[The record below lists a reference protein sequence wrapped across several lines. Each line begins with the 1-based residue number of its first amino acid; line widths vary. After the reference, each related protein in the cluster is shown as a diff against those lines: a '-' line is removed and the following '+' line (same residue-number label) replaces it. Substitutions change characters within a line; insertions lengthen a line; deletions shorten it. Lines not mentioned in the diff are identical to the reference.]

1 MAQIPRALLQRWLVQ
16 AERWWC
22 MTNNRYLKRWD
33 NSVQNNYGKPS
44 IALVKGK
51 GIVVTDAD
59 GKSYLDFLGGIA
71 TSVLGHAH
79 PAIVKAVTKQV
90 STLSHVSNFYAHPNA
105 IELAEKLVG
114 MTGDESA
121 KVFFCQSGAEAN
133 EAALKLSRRTG
144 KVRVVAAQGAFHGR
158 TMGALSLTGQ
168 PSKREP
174 FLPLI
179 KGVKHVPY
187 GDIDAMRKAVTKK
200 TAMVIIEPI
209 MGEAGVIV
217 PPADYLQELR
227 LLCDKS
233 GALLVI
239 DAVQTGMGR
248 TGDWFG
254 YEYSGITPDVITL
267 AKGLGGGLPL
277 GAMIALG
284 KAADLFQP
292 GDHGSTFG
300 GNPVTTSAGLAA
312 IKFIEAQEILS
323 KVEKQGAHLMQ
334 ELALIPGVKEVR
346 GAGLLLGI
354 ELDSIKV
361 AVFADAMRDAGVL
374 VNAANPTTIRIAP
387 ALIVSDAQ
395 INRFITI
402 FRKVI
407 ADVK

>member
-1 MAQIPRALLQRWLVQ
+1 
-16 AERWWC
+16 
-22 MTNNRYLKRWD
+22 MTNKKYLKRWD
-33 NSVQNNYGKPS
+33 SSLQNNYGKPS

-59 GKSYLDFLGGIA
+59 GKTYLDFLGGIA
-71 TSVLGHAH
+71 TSILGHAH
-79 PAIVKAVTKQV
+79 PAIVKAVTKQI

-105 IELAEKLVG
+105 IELAEKLAA
-114 MTGDESA
+114 MTGDKNA

-133 EAALKLSRRTG
+133 EAAFKLSRRTG

-187 GDIDAMRKAVTKK
+187 GDIDAMRKAISKK

-209 MGEAGVIV
+209 MGEAGVVV
-217 PPADYLQELR
+217 PPPDYLQELR
-227 LLCDKS
+227 RLCDKNGS
-233 GALLVI
+233 LLVI

-284 KAADLFQP
+284 KAADLFQA

-300 GNPVTTSAGLAA
+300 GNPVTTAAGLAA
-312 IKFIEAQEILS
+312 IKFIETQDILQ
-323 KVEKQGAHLMQ
+323 KVEEQGLYLMQ

-346 GAGLLLGI
+346 GAGLLIGI
-354 ELDSIKV
+354 ELESLKASEV
-361 AVFADAMRDAGVL
+361 SDAMREAGVL
-374 VNAANPTTIRIAP
+374 VNAANGTTIRIAP
-387 ALIVSDAQ
+387 ALIVTDAQ
-395 INRFITI
+395 INKFIAT

-407 ADVK
+407 TDAK

>member
-1 MAQIPRALLQRWLVQ
+1 
-16 AERWWC
+16 
-22 MTNNRYLKRWD
+22 MTNKTMINRWST
-33 NSVQNNYGKPS
+33 SVQNNYGSPS

-59 GKSYLDFLGGIA
+59 GKQYLDFLGGIA
-71 TSVLGHAH
+71 TNILGHAH
-79 PAIVKAVTKQV
+79 PAIVKAVSKQV
-90 STLSHVSNFYAHPNA
+90 AILSHVSNFYVHPNA
-105 IELAEKLVG
+105 IELAEKLSS
-114 MTGDESA
+114 MTGDKSA

-187 GDIDAMRKAVTKK
+187 GDIEAMRKAVTKK

-227 LLCDKS
+227 ALCDAK

-239 DAVQTGMGR
+239 DAVQTGIGR

-284 KAADLFQP
+284 KAAELFQP

-300 GNPVTTSAGLAA
+300 GNPVTTAAGLAA
-312 IKFIEAQEILS
+312 IKFIESQKLLK
-323 KVEKQGAHLMQ
+323 KVEKQGAYLMQ
-334 ELALIPGVKEVR
+334 ELALIPGVAEVR

-354 ELDSIKV
+354 QLENLKSSDV
-361 AVFADAMRDAGVL
+361 ASALQKEGVL
-374 VNAANPTTIRIAP
+374 VNAANPTTIRLAP
-387 ALIVSDAQ
+387 ALIVTDVQ
-395 INRFITI
+395 IKKFITI
-402 FRKVI
+402 FKKVMS
-407 ADVK
+407 DGK

>member
-1 MAQIPRALLQRWLVQ
+1 
-16 AERWWC
+16 
-22 MTNNRYLKRWD
+22 MTNKTMINRWKS
-33 NSVQNNYGKPS
+33 SVQNNYGTPS

-51 GIVVTDAD
+51 GLVVTDAD
-59 GKSYLDFLGGIA
+59 GKQYLDFLGGIA
-71 TSVLGHAH
+71 TNILGHAH

-90 STLSHVSNFYAHPNA
+90 STLSHVSNFYVHPHA
-105 IELAEKLVG
+105 VELAEKLAA
-114 MTGDESA
+114 MTGDKSA

-144 KVRVVAAQGAFHGR
+144 KVRIVAAQGAFHGR

-168 PSKREP
+168 PAKREP

-179 KGVKHVPY
+179 KGVKHVPF
-187 GDIDAMRKAVTKK
+187 GDIEAMRKAVTKK

-217 PPADYLQELR
+217 PPADYLRELR
-227 LLCDKS
+227 ALCDAK

-300 GNPVTTSAGLAA
+300 GNPVTTAAGLAA
-312 IKFIEAQEILS
+312 IKFIETQKILK
-323 KVEKQGAHLMQ
+323 KVEKQGVYLMQ
-334 ELALIPGVKEVR
+334 ELAVIPGVSEVR

-354 ELDSIKV
+354 ELENLK
-361 AVFADAMRDAGVL
+361 AADIAKALQNEGVL
-374 VNAANPTTIRIAP
+374 VNAANPTTIRLAP
-387 ALIVSDAQ
+387 ALIVTDAQ
-395 INRFITI
+395 LKKFVSI
-402 FRKVI
+402 FKKVMS
-407 ADVK
+407 DGK

>member
-1 MAQIPRALLQRWLVQ
+1 
-16 AERWWC
+16 
-22 MTNNRYLKRWD
+22 MTNKTMINRWSI
-33 NSVQNNYGKPS
+33 SVQNNYGSPS

-59 GKSYLDFLGGIA
+59 GKQYLDFLGGIA
-71 TSVLGHAH
+71 TNILGHAH
-79 PAIVKAVTKQV
+79 PAIVKAVSKQV
-90 STLSHVSNFYAHPNA
+90 SILSHVSNFYVHPNA
-105 IELAEKLVG
+105 VELAEKLAS
-114 MTGDESA
+114 MTGDKSA

-174 FLPLI
+174 FLPLV

-187 GDIDAMRKAVTKK
+187 GDIEAMRKAVTKK

-227 LLCDKS
+227 ALCDAK

-284 KAADLFQP
+284 KASDLFQP

-300 GNPVTTSAGLAA
+300 GNPVTTAAGLAA
-312 IKFIEAQEILS
+312 IKFIESQKLLK
-323 KVEKQGAHLMQ
+323 KVEKQGAYLMQ
-334 ELALIPGVKEVR
+334 ELALIPGVSEVR

-354 ELDSIKV
+354 ELENLKSSDV
-361 AVFADAMRDAGVL
+361 ASALQKSGVL
-374 VNAANPTTIRIAP
+374 VNAANPTTIRLAP
-387 ALIVSDAQ
+387 ALIVTDVQ
-395 INRFITI
+395 IKKFISI
-402 FRKVI
+402 FKKVMS
-407 ADVK
+407 DVK

>member
-1 MAQIPRALLQRWLVQ
+1 
-16 AERWWC
+16 
-22 MTNNRYLKRWD
+22 MTNKNLVDRW
-33 NSVQNNYGKPS
+33 NASIQNNYGTPG

-51 GIVVTDAD
+51 GVVVTDSD
-59 GKSYLDFLGGIA
+59 GNKYLDFLGGIA
-71 TSVLGHAH
+71 TNILGHAH
-79 PAIVKAVTKQV
+79 PAIIKAVSEQIA
-90 STLSHVSNFYAHPNA
+90 TLSHVSNFYAHPNA
-105 IELAEKLVG
+105 INLAEKLIQ
-114 MTGDESA
+114 MTGEKNA

-144 KVRVVAAQGAFHGR
+144 KSKVVAAQGAFHGR

-168 PSKREP
+168 PAKREP

-187 GDIDAMRKAVTKK
+187 GDIGAMRKAVTKK

-217 PPADYLQELR
+217 PPSDYLKQLR
-227 LLCDKS
+227 EICNDKS
-233 GALLVI
+233 ALLVI

-277 GAMIALG
+277 GAMIAIG
-284 KAADLFQP
+284 TAADLFQP

-300 GNPVTTSAGLAA
+300 GNPVTTAAALAV
-312 IKFIEAQEILS
+312 IKVIETKDILS
-323 KVEKQGAHLMQ
+323 KVEKQGRFLIQ

-346 GAGLLLGI
+346 GTGLLLGI
-354 ELDSIKV
+354 ELETL
-361 AVFADAMRDAGVL
+361 DAKQIANSLSEIGIL
-374 VNAANPTTIRIAP
+374 VNAANESTIRIAP
-387 ALIVSDAQ
+387 ALIVTDVQ
-395 INRFITI
+395 INKFISC
-402 FRKVI
+402 FKKVI
-407 ADVK
+407 ANAK

>member
-1 MAQIPRALLQRWLVQ
+1 
-16 AERWWC
+16 
-22 MTNNRYLKRWD
+22 MTNKTMINRWS
-33 NSVQNNYGKPS
+33 NSVQNNYGSPS
-44 IALVKGK
+44 IGLVKGK

-59 GKSYLDFLGGIA
+59 GQQYLDFLGGIA
-71 TSVLGHAH
+71 TNILGHAH

-90 STLSHVSNFYAHPNA
+90 SILSHVSNFYVHPNA
-105 IELAEKLVG
+105 VELAEKLAS
-114 MTGDESA
+114 MTGDKGA

-174 FLPLI
+174 FLPLV

-187 GDIDAMRKAVTKK
+187 GDIEAMRKAVTKK

-227 LLCDKS
+227 ALCDAK

-300 GNPVTTSAGLAA
+300 GNPVTTAAGLAA
-312 IKFIEAQEILS
+312 IKFIESQKLLK
-323 KVEKQGAHLMQ
+323 KVEKQGAYLMQ
-334 ELALIPGVKEVR
+334 ELALIPGVSEVR

-354 ELDSIKV
+354 ELENLKSSDV
-361 AVFADAMRDAGVL
+361 AIALQKSGVL
-374 VNAANPTTIRIAP
+374 VNAANPTTIRLAP
-387 ALIVSDAQ
+387 ALIVTDVQIKKFISIFKKVMSDG
-395 INRFITI
+395 
-402 FRKVI
+402 K
-407 ADVK
+407 

>member
-1 MAQIPRALLQRWLVQ
+1 
-16 AERWWC
+16 
-22 MTNNRYLKRWD
+22 MTNKTMINRWKS
-33 NSVQNNYGKPS
+33 SVQNNYGTPS

-51 GIVVTDAD
+51 GLVVTDAD
-59 GKSYLDFLGGIA
+59 GKQYLDFLGGIA
-71 TSVLGHAH
+71 TNILGHAH

-90 STLSHVSNFYAHPNA
+90 STLSHVSNFYVHPHA
-105 IELAEKLVG
+105 VELAEKLAA
-114 MTGDESA
+114 MTGDKSA

-144 KVRVVAAQGAFHGR
+144 KVRIVAAQGAFHGR

-168 PSKREP
+168 PAKREP

-179 KGVKHVPY
+179 KGVKHVPF
-187 GDIDAMRKAVTKK
+187 GDIEAMRKAVTKK

-217 PPADYLQELR
+217 PPADYLRDLR
-227 LLCDKS
+227 ALCDAK

-300 GNPVTTSAGLAA
+300 GNPVTTAAGLAA
-312 IKFIEAQEILS
+312 IKFIEAQKILK
-323 KVEKQGAHLMQ
+323 KVEKQGVYLMQ
-334 ELALIPGVKEVR
+334 ELAVIPGVSEVR

-354 ELDSIKV
+354 ELENLK
-361 AVFADAMRDAGVL
+361 AADIAKALQNEGVL
-374 VNAANPTTIRIAP
+374 VNAANATTIRLAP
-387 ALIVSDAQ
+387 ALIVTDAQ
-395 INRFITI
+395 LKKFVSI
-402 FRKVI
+402 FKKVMS
-407 ADVK
+407 DGK

>member
-1 MAQIPRALLQRWLVQ
+1 
-16 AERWWC
+16 
-22 MTNNRYLKRWD
+22 MTNKTMINRWS
-33 NSVQNNYGKPS
+33 NSVQNNYGSPS

-51 GIVVTDAD
+51 GLVVTDAD
-59 GKSYLDFLGGIA
+59 GKQYLDFLGGIA
-71 TSVLGHAH
+71 TNILGHAH
-79 PAIVKAVTKQV
+79 PAIVKAVSKQV
-90 STLSHVSNFYAHPNA
+90 SILSHVSNFYVHPNA
-105 IELAEKLVG
+105 VELAEKLAS
-114 MTGDESA
+114 MTGDKSA

-144 KVRVVAAQGAFHGR
+144 KVRAVAAQGAFHGR

-174 FLPLI
+174 FLPLV

-187 GDIDAMRKAVTKK
+187 GDIEAMRKAVTKK

-217 PPADYLQELR
+217 PPVDYLQELR
-227 LLCDKS
+227 ALCDAK

-300 GNPVTTSAGLAA
+300 GNPVTTAAGLAA
-312 IKFIEAQEILS
+312 IKFIESQKLLK
-323 KVEKQGAHLMQ
+323 KVEKQGAYLIQ
-334 ELALIPGVKEVR
+334 ELALIPGVSEVR

-354 ELDSIKV
+354 ELENLKSSDV
-361 AVFADAMRDAGVL
+361 ASALQKSGVL
-374 VNAANPTTIRIAP
+374 VNAANPTTIRLAP
-387 ALIVSDAQ
+387 ALIVTDVQ
-395 INRFITI
+395 IKKFISI
-402 FRKVI
+402 FKKVMS
-407 ADVK
+407 DVK

>member
-1 MAQIPRALLQRWLVQ
+1 
-16 AERWWC
+16 
-22 MTNNRYLKRWD
+22 MTNKTMINRWS
-33 NSVQNNYGKPS
+33 NSVQNNYGSPS

-59 GKSYLDFLGGIA
+59 GKQYLDFLGGIA
-71 TSVLGHAH
+71 TNILGHAH

-90 STLSHVSNFYAHPNA
+90 SILSHVSNFYVHPNA
-105 IELAEKLVG
+105 VELAEKLAS
-114 MTGDESA
+114 MTGDKDA

-144 KVRVVAAQGAFHGR
+144 KVRAVAAQGAFHGR

-174 FLPLI
+174 FLPLV

-187 GDIDAMRKAVTKK
+187 GDIEAMRKAVSKK

-227 LLCDKS
+227 ALCDAK

-284 KAADLFQP
+284 KASDLFQP

-300 GNPVTTSAGLAA
+300 GNPVTTAAGLAA
-312 IKFIEAQEILS
+312 IKFIESQKLLK
-323 KVEKQGAHLMQ
+323 KVEKQGAYLMQ
-334 ELALIPGVKEVR
+334 ELALVSGVSEVR

-354 ELDSIKV
+354 ELENLKSSDV
-361 AVFADAMRDAGVL
+361 ASALQKSGVL
-374 VNAANPTTIRIAP
+374 VNAANPTTIRLAP
-387 ALIVSDAQ
+387 ALIVTDVQ
-395 INRFITI
+395 IKKFISI
-402 FRKVI
+402 FKKVMS
-407 ADVK
+407 DVK

>member
-1 MAQIPRALLQRWLVQ
+1 
-16 AERWWC
+16 
-22 MTNNRYLKRWD
+22 MTNKAYLNRWD
-33 NSVQNNYGKPS
+33 RSLQNNYGKPS
-44 IALVKGK
+44 ITLVKGK
-51 GIVVTDAD
+51 GILVTDAD
-59 GKSYLDFLGGIA
+59 GKTYMDFLGGIA
-71 TSVLGHAH
+71 TNILGHAH
-79 PAIVKAVTKQV
+79 PAIVKAVTRQI
-90 STLSHVSNFYAHPNA
+90 SALSHVSNFYAHPNA
-105 IELAEKLVG
+105 IALAEKLTA
-114 MTGDESA
+114 MTGDKSA

-133 EAALKLSRRTG
+133 EAAFKLSRRTG

-174 FLPLI
+174 FLPLV
-179 KGVKHVPY
+179 KGVKHVPF
-187 GDIDAMRKAVTKK
+187 GDIDAMRKAISKK

-217 PPADYLQELR
+217 PPADYLQDLR
-227 LLCDKS
+227 NLCDKN

-254 YEYSGITPDVITL
+254 YEYSGIRPDVITL

-284 KAADLFQP
+284 NAAELFQP

-300 GNPVTTSAGLAA
+300 GNPVTTAAGLAA
-312 IKFIEAQEILS
+312 IEFIETRDILS
-323 KVEKQGAHLMQ
+323 RVQKQGEHLIQ

-346 GAGLLLGI
+346 GAGLLIGI
-354 ELDSIKV
+354 ELESLKASEV
-361 AVFADAMRDAGVL
+361 SDAMREAGVL
-374 VNAANPTTIRIAP
+374 VNAANSTTIRIAP
-387 ALIVSDAQ
+387 ALIVTDAQ
-395 INRFITI
+395 ITKFISI

-407 ADVK
+407 SHAK

>member
-1 MAQIPRALLQRWLVQ
+1 
-16 AERWWC
+16 
-22 MTNNRYLKRWD
+22 MTNKTMINRWS
-33 NSVQNNYGKPS
+33 NSVQNNYGSPS

-59 GKSYLDFLGGIA
+59 GKQYLDFLGGIA
-71 TSVLGHAH
+71 TNILGHAH
-79 PAIVKAVTKQV
+79 PAIVKAVRKQV
-90 STLSHVSNFYAHPNA
+90 AILSHVSNFYVHPNA
-105 IELAEKLVG
+105 VELAEKLAS
-114 MTGDESA
+114 MTGDKSA

-174 FLPLI
+174 FLPLV

-187 GDIDAMRKAVTKK
+187 GDIEAMRKAVTKK

-227 LLCDKS
+227 ALCDAK

-284 KAADLFQP
+284 KAAELFQP

-300 GNPVTTSAGLAA
+300 GNPVTTAAGLAA
-312 IKFIEAQEILS
+312 IKFIESQKLLK
-323 KVEKQGAHLMQ
+323 KVEKQGAYLMQ
-334 ELALIPGVKEVR
+334 ELALIPGVAEVR

-354 ELDSIKV
+354 ELENLKSSDV
-361 AVFADAMRDAGVL
+361 ASALQKSGVL
-374 VNAANPTTIRIAP
+374 VNAANPTTIRLAP
-387 ALIVSDAQ
+387 ALIVTDVQ
-395 INRFITI
+395 IKKFITI
-402 FRKVI
+402 FKKVMS
-407 ADVK
+407 DGK

>member
-1 MAQIPRALLQRWLVQ
+1 MINRW
-16 AERWWC
+16 
-22 MTNNRYLKRWD
+22 KS
-33 NSVQNNYGKPS
+33 SVQNNYGTPS

-51 GIVVTDAD
+51 GLVVTDAD
-59 GKSYLDFLGGIA
+59 GKQYLDFLGGIA
-71 TSVLGHAH
+71 TNILGHAH

-90 STLSHVSNFYAHPNA
+90 STLSHVSNFYVHPHA
-105 IELAEKLVG
+105 VELAEKLAA
-114 MTGDESA
+114 MTGDKSA

-144 KVRVVAAQGAFHGR
+144 KVRIVAAQGAFHGR

-168 PSKREP
+168 PAKREP

-179 KGVKHVPY
+179 KGVKHVPF
-187 GDIDAMRKAVTKK
+187 GDIEAMRKAVTKK

-217 PPADYLQELR
+217 PPADYLRELR
-227 LLCDKS
+227 ALCDAK

-300 GNPVTTSAGLAA
+300 GNPVTTAAGLAA
-312 IKFIEAQEILS
+312 IKFIETQKILK
-323 KVEKQGAHLMQ
+323 KVEKQGVYLMQ
-334 ELALIPGVKEVR
+334 ELAVIPGVAEVR

-354 ELDSIKV
+354 ELENLK
-361 AVFADAMRDAGVL
+361 AADIAKALQNEGVL
-374 VNAANPTTIRIAP
+374 VNAANATTIRLAP
-387 ALIVSDAQ
+387 ALIVTDAQ
-395 INRFITI
+395 LKKFVSI
-402 FRKVI
+402 FKKVMS
-407 ADVK
+407 DGK

>member
-1 MAQIPRALLQRWLVQ
+1 MSNKKFL
-16 AERWWC
+16 
-22 MTNNRYLKRWD
+22 TRWD
-33 NSVQNNYGKPS
+33 ASLQNNYGKPA
-44 IALVKGK
+44 ITLVKGK

-59 GKSYLDFLGGIA
+59 GKTYLDFLGGIA
-71 TSVLGHAH
+71 TSILGHAH

-105 IELAEKLVG
+105 IALAEKLTK
-114 MTGDESA
+114 MTGDKNA

-187 GDIDAMRKAVTKK
+187 GDIDAMRKAITKK

-217 PPADYLQELR
+217 PPAEYLQQLR
-227 LLCDKS
+227 ELCDKNGS
-233 GALLVI
+233 LLVI

-300 GNPVTTSAGLAA
+300 GNPVTTAAGLAA
-312 IKFIEAQEILS
+312 IEFIESKKILA

-354 ELDSIKV
+354 ELESLKASDVS
-361 AVFADAMRDAGVL
+361 DAMRSAGVL
-374 VNAANPTTIRIAP
+374 VNAANATTIRIAP
-387 ALIVSDAQ
+387 ALIVTDAQ
-395 INRFITI
+395 IDKFISL

-407 ADVK
+407 ADAK

>member
-1 MAQIPRALLQRWLVQ
+1 
-16 AERWWC
+16 
-22 MTNNRYLKRWD
+22 MTNKKYLNRW
-33 NSVQNNYGKPS
+33 NSSLQNNYGKPL
-44 IALVKGK
+44 ITLVKGK
-51 GIVVTDAD
+51 GLLVTDAD
-59 GKSYLDFLGGIA
+59 GKTYMDFLGGIA
-71 TSVLGHAH
+71 TNILGHAH

-90 STLSHVSNFYAHPNA
+90 SVLSHVSNFYAHPNA
-105 IELAEKLVG
+105 IALAEKLTA
-114 MTGDESA
+114 MTGDKGA

-179 KGVKHVPY
+179 KGVKHVPF
-187 GDIDAMRKAVTKK
+187 GDIDAMQKAVSKK

-227 LLCDKS
+227 KLCDKN

-277 GAMIALG
+277 AAMIALG
-284 KAADLFQP
+284 KAAELFQP

-300 GNPVTTSAGLAA
+300 GNPVTTAAGLAA
-312 IKFIEAQEILS
+312 IEFIESKKILS
-323 KVEKQGAHLMQ
+323 KVDKQGAHLIQ

-354 ELDSIKV
+354 ELESLKASDVS
-361 AVFADAMRDAGVL
+361 DAMRAAGVL
-374 VNAANPTTIRIAP
+374 VNAANATTIRIAP
-387 ALIVSDAQ
+387 ALIVTDAQ
-395 INRFITI
+395 ITKFIAI
-402 FRKVI
+402 FKKVI
-407 ADVK
+407 ADAK

>member
-1 MAQIPRALLQRWLVQ
+1 
-16 AERWWC
+16 
-22 MTNNRYLKRWD
+22 MTNKKILKRW
-33 NSVQNNYGKPS
+33 SSVVQNNYGTPS
-44 IALVKGK
+44 IALMKGK

-59 GKSYLDFLGGIA
+59 GKQYLDFLGGIA
-71 TSVLGHAH
+71 TSILGHAH
-79 PAIVKAVTKQV
+79 PAIVKAVTKQI

-105 IELAEKLVG
+105 IELAEKLTS
-114 MTGDESA
+114 MTGDKNA

-187 GDIDAMRKAVTKK
+187 GDIEAMRKAVTKK

-209 MGEAGVIV
+209 MGEAGVVV
-217 PPADYLQELR
+217 PPADYLQQLR
-227 LLCDKS
+227 QMCDDKGS
-233 GALLVI
+233 LLVI

-284 KAADLFQP
+284 KAAELFQP

-312 IKFIEAQEILS
+312 INFIESKKILK
-323 KVEKQGAHLMQ
+323 KVETQGSYLIQ
-334 ELALIPGVKEVR
+334 ELAMIQGVKEVR
-346 GAGLLLGI
+346 GAGLLIGI
-354 ELDSIKV
+354 ELESLK
-361 AVFADAMRDAGVL
+361 AADIATAMREAGVL
-374 VNAANPTTIRIAP
+374 VNAANETTIRIAP
-387 ALIVSDAQ
+387 ALVVSDAQ
-395 INRFITI
+395 INKFISI
-402 FRKVI
+402 FKKVMND
-407 ADVK
+407 AK

>member
-1 MAQIPRALLQRWLVQ
+1 
-16 AERWWC
+16 
-22 MTNNRYLKRWD
+22 MTNKKMLNRW
-33 NSVQNNYGKPS
+33 NTVVQNNYGTPS
-44 IALVKGK
+44 IALIKGK

-59 GKSYLDFLGGIA
+59 GRDYLDFLGGIA
-71 TSVLGHAH
+71 TSILGHAH
-79 PAIVKAVTKQV
+79 PAIVKAVSKQV
-90 STLSHVSNFYAHPNA
+90 STLGHVSNFYAHPNA
-105 IELAEKLVG
+105 IVLAEKLAR
-114 MTGDESA
+114 MTGDKVA

-133 EAALKLSRRTG
+133 EAAFKLSRRTG

-168 PSKREP
+168 PAKREP

-187 GDIDAMRKAVTKK
+187 GDIGAMRKAVTKK

-217 PPADYLQELR
+217 PPADYLQQLR
-227 LLCDKS
+227 TLCDEK

-300 GNPVTTSAGLAA
+300 GNSVTTAAGLAA
-312 IKFIEAQEILS
+312 IDVIES
-323 KVEKQGAHLMQ
+323 KKLLAKVKKQGAYLIQ

-354 ELDSIKV
+354 ELDSLKASDI
-361 AVFADAMRDAGVL
+361 ATAMRNAGVL
-374 VNAANPTTIRIAP
+374 VNAANETTIRIAP
-387 ALIVSDAQ
+387 ALIVTDAQ
-395 INRFITI
+395 INKFISI

-407 ADVK
+407 SDGK

>member
-1 MAQIPRALLQRWLVQ
+1 
-16 AERWWC
+16 
-22 MTNNRYLKRWD
+22 MTNKKMLDRW
-33 NSVQNNYGKPS
+33 NCVVQNNYGTPS
-44 IALVKGK
+44 IALTKGK

-59 GKSYLDFLGGIA
+59 GKVYLDFLGGIA
-71 TSVLGHAH
+71 TSILGHAH

-90 STLSHVSNFYAHPNA
+90 STLGHISNFYAHPNA
-105 IELAEKLVG
+105 ITLAEKLVA
-114 MTGDESA
+114 MTGEKNA

-133 EAALKLSRRTG
+133 EAAFKLSRRTG

-187 GDIDAMRKAVTKK
+187 GDIEAMRKATSKK

-217 PPADYLQELR
+217 PPADYLQQLR
-227 LLCDKS
+227 AICDDK

-284 KAADLFQP
+284 NAADLFQP

-300 GNPVTTSAGLAA
+300 GNPVTTAAGLAA
-312 IKFIEAQEILS
+312 IDVIESKKLLS
-323 KVEKQGAHLMQ
+323 KVKQQGDYLIQ
-334 ELALIPGVKEVR
+334 EIALIPGVKEVR
-346 GAGLLLGI
+346 GAGLLIGI
-354 ELDSIKV
+354 ELEALKASD
-361 AVFADAMRDAGVL
+361 FATAMRVAGVL

-387 ALIVSDAQ
+387 ALIVTDAQVNKFISIFKKVISDA
-395 INRFITI
+395 
-402 FRKVI
+402 K
-407 ADVK
+407 